1 MAAIGSELRRRK
13 LPFMFIGGQAVLLH
27 GSPRLTHRVD
37 VALGIG
43 PEGIES
49 VLKVCD
55 AGALR
60 PLAPDPAGFAQETF
74 VCPALHEPTD
84 VRVDFIFATTP
95 FEEVAMGRA
104 VRVEVGGASLPFASA
119 EDLVLLKLFA
129 GRPLD
134 TEDARSV
141 VQRQRALD
149 WRYLAHWA
157 GKFALVEGR
166 EHLPDMIRE
175 LRDGHESG
183 RGR

>member
-1 MAAIGSELRRRK
+1 
-13 LPFMFIGGQAVLLH
+13 
-27 GSPRLTHRVD
+27 
-37 VALGIG
+37 
-43 PEGIES
+43 
-49 VLKVCD
+49 
-55 AGALR
+55 
-60 PLAPDPAGFAQETF
+60 
-74 VCPALHEPTD
+74 
-84 VRVDFIFATTP
+84 
-95 FEEVAMGRA
+95 MGRA